1 MSGYVLFATPR
12 TGSYLLCEVLT
23 ATGVAGRPT
32 EYLAAGWRR
41 VAAAHNIDPLA
52 DPSSYLSLVIRHEAT
67 PNGVFGVKATW
78 RQFDELSDCLCRQRT
93 RSRDSHDL
101 ADELAAICG
110 HVEFVW
116 IRRRDKVRQ
125 AVSYWRALQTGEW
138 SRYSRPDSMPGPPPA
153 TYDFGAIGELGRLI
167 EDDEVRIQAYLDRR
181 NAGHLEVWY
190 EDLARTPERIAAR
203 VLEHLGLPIP
213 ARMTYPASRLVRQA
227 DAITDAWCRRFFEDL
242 VACASSA

>member
-32 EYLAAGWRR
+32 EYLAAEWQRI
-41 VAAAHNIDPLA
+41 AAAHDIDPLA
-52 DPSSYLSLVIRHEAT
+52 DPMSYLALVIRTEAT
-67 PNGVFGVKATW
+67 PNGVFGIKATW
-78 RQFDELSDCLCRQRT
+78 RQFDELSDRLCRQRR

-101 ADELAAICG
+101 VNEMAAHCG

-138 SRYSRPDSMPGPPPA
+138 SRYSRPDPMPGPPPV
-153 TYDFGAIGELGRLI
+153 TYDFGAIKELSHQI
-167 EDDEVRIQAYLDRR
+167 EDDEMSIQAYLDHR
-181 NAGHLEVWY
+181 NAKHLEVWY
-190 EDLARTPERIAAR
+190 EDLARAPERIAAR
-203 VLEHLGLPIP
+203 VLEHLDLPMP
-213 ARMTYPASRLVRQA
+213 APMVYPASRLVRQA

-242 VACASSA
+242 AACAAPT